1 MEGLDEKSNGHAIFL
16 SGVNFRP
23 TQSRSAALEAGDHR
37 ATCTN
42 EIIWRDREHVVPRAR
57 CSPHL
62 VVLQQIRI
70 DEDTQISAVAEWR
83 HAISGIRNVVPK
95 EIVPTKSNLFSP
107 TIFQSI
113 ARI

>member
-62 VVLQQIRI
+62 RPLQQVRI
-70 DEDTQISAVAEWR
+70 DEHPQLHRVTERGHAVFGLGN
-83 HAISGIRNVVPK
+83 SLTN
-95 EIVPTKSNLFSP
+95 S
-107 TIFQSI
+107 
-113 ARI
+113 